1 MCRRPPGATLTAPL
15 FPYTTLIRSRGAFG
29 YVVPEYKTIDDLLRL
44 DGPMRSDYDGI
55 VAIMDARHTPWGD
68 WTERHLLAA
77 QNDQH
82 RRMRQVLAPAFSP
95 RQANSNRELMRPVIT
110 RVLDEWEPKGDRKS
124 VGKGK
129 SE

>member
-1 MCRRPPGATLTAPL
+1 MA
-15 FPYTTLIRSRGAFG
+15 RGAFG
-29 YVVPEYKTIDDLLRL
+29 DVVHEYKAIDDLLRL

-68 WTERHLLAA
+68 WTARHLLAA

-95 RQANSNRELMRPVIT
+95 RHANSNRELMRPVLK
-110 RVLDEWEPKGDRKS
+110 RVLVEWAPKAAFDLEQFS
-124 VGKGK
+124 V
-129 SE
+129 